1 MRCERG
7 CATDPG
13 PRLGLQLDFFIGFY
27 LPEIDQLQMRWACGV
42 LSWASL
48 QEWKEDLIALYA
60 DFIFWSNT
68 STSR

>member
-7 CATDPG
+7 CVTDPG
-13 PRLGLQLDFFIGFY
+13 PRLGLQLDFFIGLY
-27 LPEIDQLQMRWACGV
+27 LPETDHFQVRWACCFV
-42 LSWASL
+42 NWASL
-48 QEWKEDLIALYA
+48 QEWEEDLIALDT